1 MRGIQPGQM
10 QALIDHAARILAESG
25 RVAILTG
32 AGMSAESGVPTFR
45 GSQGL
50 WRRFRPE
57 ELATPEAFA
66 RDPRLVWEWYA
77 WRQGLVAGCQP
88 NAGHLALA
96 RLEREGPSVTLITQ
110 NVDGLH
116 SRAGSTRVLELHGD
130 LFQARCVAEGT
141 VRDFQAADDL
151 PPHCSC
157 GALLRPHIV
166 WFGESLDARV
176 VEKAVTAVEECQVL
190 LVVGTSALVTPAA
203 VLPVMA
209 RRSGAEVIEVNPE
222 TTAASELAVVAI
234 RGPAARVLPLLVEQA
249 LSLRTR

>member
-1 MRGIQPGQM
+1 M
-10 QALIDHAARILAESG
+10 QSLIDQAARLLAQSS

-32 AGMSAESGVPTFR
+32 AGMSAESGIPTFR
-45 GSQGL
+45 GPQGL
-50 WRRFRPE
+50 WRQFRPE

-77 WRQGLVAGCQP
+77 WRQGLVAGCHP

-96 RLEREGPSVTLITQ
+96 RLEQHWPSVDLITQ

-116 SRAGSTRVLELHGD
+116 SRAGSTRVTELHGN

-141 VRDFQAADDL
+141 VRDFQAGDDL

-166 WFGESLDARV
+166 WFGESLNSRV
-176 VEKAVTAVEECQVL
+176 VEKAVAAVEECQVL

-203 VLPVMA
+203 LLPVMA
-209 RRSGAEVIEVNPE
+209 RRSGAEVLEVNPQA
-222 TTAASELAVVAI
+222 TAASELAAAAI
-234 RGPAARVLPLLVEQA
+234 RGPAARVLPLLVDQA
-249 LSLRTR
+249 LALRGD